1 MPQDWAE
8 LRVGVGQLILGI
20 NGLVLREDPALFLE
34 EEPSGN
40 GLYVAATPEE
50 LGEAPP
56 NILSAPSRHHPG

>member
-40 GLYVAATPEE
+40 GL
-50 LGEAPP
+50 
-56 NILSAPSRHHPG
+56 